1 MNRAD
6 AEKAIK
12 VLEKAVKDG
21 IICPISFS
29 LKENDSIS
37 GKFSIDIIVSQTT
50 VGYIDGHISI
60 VNNSYMNLINN
71 IMFISTAFG
80 LEVDDFNI
88 KFAEDHTFVPANEE
102 EEKQHKINFDRFGNK
117 LWDYKDGEILFKGKT
132 VKERMEEYSMV
143 DNTGLNLFT
152 GTGLS
157 TPNIEHEDN
166 KSNDNEDDILTS
178 IHNLRKGLLDRETKH
193 KLEELKGFP
202 MCLNIVAV
210 YSSQIDTKAIPNKF
224 ELPKPPKYYVVIKQ
238 EEDYLVPVAEYRE
251 KTKNFTVGFELDKT
265 KTNIKYIVN

>member
-1 MNRAD
+1 M
-6 AEKAIK
+6 EK
-12 VLEKAVKDG
+12 
-21 IICPISFS
+21 
-29 LKENDSIS
+29 
-37 GKFSIDIIVSQTT
+37 TT
-50 VGYIDGHISI
+50 VGYVDGHMSI

-71 IMFISTAFG
+71 IMSISTALG

-88 KFAEDHTFVPANEE
+88 KFAEDHTFVPASEE
-102 EEKQHKINFDRFGNK
+102 EENQYRINFDRFGNK

-132 VKERMEEYSMV
+132 AKEMMEEYNMV
-143 DNTGLNLFT
+143 DTTGLNLFT
-152 GTGLS
+152 GTGLIA
-157 TPNIEHEDN
+157 PNIEHEDN
-166 KSNDNEDDILTS
+166 KPNDDEDDILTS
-178 IHNLRKGLLDRETKH
+178 IHNLRKGLVDREAKY

-224 ELPKPPKYYVVIKQ
+224 GLPKPPKYYVVIKQ

-265 KTNIKYIVN
+265 KIYSKYIVN